1 MWGDWMRSIN
11 GFKLLQTYLA
21 PWGRDRVHE
30 LKTKFPVSEE
40 TAVFM
45 FKFIVLAFPLNK
57 GIFCSFVN
65 LFI

>member
-1 MWGDWMRSIN
+1 MRSS
-11 GFKLLQTYLA
+11 FF
-21 PWGRDRVHE
+21 DRVHE
-30 LKTKFPVSEE
+30 LKTKFPVIEE

-45 FKFIVLAFPLNK
+45 FKFIVLTFPLNK